1 MNKWHIPRITLYFL
15 LLFAGL
21 LIIYLPSFKNPPRS
35 DYWSAFYIFQQVDAS
50 PQPPN
55 WTSIATFDLWQHG
68 TYRPISHLVPYLEH
82 RLFGPDFIWNHILNF
97 SAYCL
102 SIILLYL
109 LAVNLSLDKI
119 ITAALLTVFA
129 FLFSHFDIL
138 TWTFQLFSTM
148 SFCAFL
154 LGFIIFLRFLKTGQ
168 LMILIPTGLLFLF
181 GMFCFEVYALWPIAI
196 LSLPATLSNP
206 HRKIKRGEY
215 RAIFIMLGVI
225 YSIYLV
231 GFLLHRSAA
240 ATTGSLPAPTGG
252 EIVSAFSLSFFNL
265 LYNGIAVNLFPS
277 ISTPLFYND
286 NVNLG
291 GLLLKWG
298 ANLPEIALWGG
309 VITALILAA
318 GAVYLYRKKEW
329 RILALL
335 SFFMIIYLSNFFIV
349 ALSRLTTNEAFYPL
363 SQFRYQYV
371 PNALLALMAAVI
383 IGDLFKYKKLLKII
397 ICLIL
402 VPILFFNIY
411 LSHKYVVIIGKRLT
425 PLHTLMTTIQRG
437 LKEGI
442 ITEEAPL
449 FIDEKI
455 TESLPS
461 PSWNMNMAQFMEG
474 TFQWFFPASEMKKFT
489 LVREEAGWIFSE
501 KDYKIISNE
510 LRHQTQEK

>member
-1 MNKWHIPRITLYFL
+1 MNKWYIPRISLYFFL
-15 LLFAGL
+15 IFAGL

-50 PQPPN
+50 PHPPN
-55 WTSIATFDLWQHG
+55 WPSIATFDLWQHG

-82 RLFGPDFIWNHILNF
+82 RIVGPDFIWNHVLNF
-97 SAYCL
+97 SAYCI

-119 ITAALLTVFA
+119 LTAALLTVFA

-154 LGFIIFLRFLKTGQ
+154 LGFIIFLRFLRSGQ
-168 LMILIPTGLLFLF
+168 TLLLIPIGILFLF
-181 GMFCFEVYALWPIAI
+181 GMLCFEVYAIWPIAI
-196 LSLPATLSNP
+196 LILPTALSNP
-206 HRKIKRGEY
+206 NRKLKPGEY
-215 RAIFIMLGVI
+215 RGIFIMLGVI
-225 YSIYLV
+225 YSIYLI
-231 GFLLHRSAA
+231 GFLIHRMAV
-240 ATTGSLPAPTGG
+240 ATTGPLPAPTGG
-252 EIVSAFSLSFFNL
+252 EIATGFFLVFFNL

-291 GLLLKWG
+291 GLLLRWG
-298 ANLPEIALWGG
+298 SDLPVIALWGG
-309 VITALILAA
+309 VITALLIAA
-318 GAVYLYRKKEW
+318 GTVYIYRKRKR

-335 SFFMIIYLSNFFIV
+335 SFLMILYITNFFIV
-349 ALSRLTTNEAFYPL
+349 GLSRLTTNEAFYPL

-383 IGDLFKYKKLLKII
+383 IGNLFRSRKFLKII

-411 LSHKYVVIIGKRLT
+411 LSHKHVVIIGRRLT
-425 PLHTLMTTIQRG
+425 PLRTIIATIHSG
-437 LKEGI
+437 LEDGI
-442 ITEEAPL
+442 ITEEKPL

-455 TESLPS
+455 TENLPS
-461 PSWNMNMAQFMEG
+461 PSWNVNMAQFMEG

-489 LVREEAGWIFSE
+489 LYREDAGCIITHD
-501 KDYKIISNE
+501 DYLTIK
-510 LRHQTQEK
+510 RK